1 MNEHIKE
8 NVLNNYKPLVFLN
21 FFILLLAST
30 FFFERIP
37 SIETTLGP
45 IRLFN
50 VVIPLTL
57 FTILAY
63 GLRKQIDFSKY
74 SIPKETLVLFL
85 FLFCGTFSFFN
96 VINVNRYL
104 AAYISLIFCSL
115 SIVLLSIFKIDSNK
129 LLRLFVYLFI
139 AQFIFSAYQF
149 IGDRFLKLTPDLTG
163 LKDLFQSNV
172 FGIPRVH
179 NTYNEPAYYAN
190 ALFLGI
196 FLFLFLSFSKVNLFW
211 KDFKYFNFVY
221 FGLFLIAVFIFIITL
236 AKSAWLILPLPLL
249 IAIFFIFTSI
259 DSKILKSTFVGV
271 MLLAIIAFG
280 ISTRLAPNIVNGIT
294 NQFIDTVE
302 GSSATSVERSAYSD
316 AAKVLI
322 PDYLLIGIG
331 PGQFGTY
338 ANDII
343 IRNLYPTDV
352 PDTNPYFVTKP
363 NVNYLN
369 KIDTEKNIVFNVYL
383 EVLLEYGLIAFTFY
397 LLFLIITLGNT
408 FIKII
413 SNKLILD
420 ETNILRIALA
430 FYIICSLGQFVF
442 ISPVYIN
449 PFFVALGLLIS
460 LNQNYEKPIIN

>member
-8 NVLNNYKPLVFLN
+8 NVFNNYRPLVFLN

-37 SIETTLGP
+37 SIETSLGP

-50 VVIPLTL
+50 IVIPLTL
-57 FTILAY
+57 FTIFAY

-74 SIPKETLVLFL
+74 SIPKETLVLLL
-85 FLFCGTFSFFN
+85 FLFFGTFSFFN
-96 VINVNRYL
+96 VINVNRSL
-104 AAYISLIFCSL
+104 AAYISLIFCSF
-115 SIVLLSIFKIDSNK
+115 STVLLSIFKIDSNK
-129 LLRLFVYLFI
+129 LLKLFVYLFI

-196 FLFLFLSFSKVNLFW
+196 ILFLFLSFSKVNVFW
-211 KDFKYFNFVY
+211 NSFKYFNFVY
-221 FGLFLIAVFIFIITL
+221 FGLFLISVFIFIITL
-236 AKSAWLILPLPLL
+236 AKSAWLILPFPLL

-259 DSKILKSTFVGV
+259 NNKIMKGVFVGIL
-271 MLLAIIAFG
+271 LLATVTFG

-294 NQFIDTVE
+294 NQFIDTVG
-302 GSSATSVERSAYSD
+302 GSSATSIERSAYSD
-316 AAKVLI
+316 AAKELI
-322 PDYLLIGIG
+322 PEYLLIGIG

-383 EVLLEYGLIAFTFY
+383 EVLLEYGLIAFAFY
-397 LLFLIITLGNT
+397 LLFLFITLSNT
-408 FIKII
+408 YKKIS

-420 ETNILRIALA
+420 ETNILRIALS
-430 FYIICSLGQFVF
+430 FYVICSLGQFMF

-460 LNQNYEKPIIN
+460 LNQTYEKLIFN